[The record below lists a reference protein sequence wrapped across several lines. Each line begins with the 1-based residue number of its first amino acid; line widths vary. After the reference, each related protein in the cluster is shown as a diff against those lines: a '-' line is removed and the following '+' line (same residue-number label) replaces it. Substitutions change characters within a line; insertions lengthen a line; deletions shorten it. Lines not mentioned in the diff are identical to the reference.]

1 MPPDSSNRS
10 TDSPRRGVAC
20 ILILSI
26 AFLFVV
32 PFGLAPAGSAEE
44 SSPVFA
50 ELRASEILARNR
62 ALEKESLDRVSREQT
77 QDYVR
82 KAEIAIQTGEFSQ
95 AIRALLNALKISP
108 NEPAARRLL
117 KEGFFRSSREEH
129 ADTLDFFDEAEKPLT
144 REETRALRAFFLKRG
159 DLWFKKKAY
168 DRAVEE
174 YENVFLIEPMNA
186 QASQR
191 IDAARKTLVAEK
203 KREWRRRR
211 TVKSKALTDETVISL
226 HTAEALIR
234 EKRYWE
240 AKVMLNRLAFLDPS
254 QPRLKKLLRE
264 LEKETG
270 KGSDLER

>member
-1 MPPDSSNRS
+1 
-10 TDSPRRGVAC
+10 
-20 ILILSI
+20 
-26 AFLFVV
+26 V

-62 ALEKESLDRVSREQT
+62 ALEKESLDRMSREQT

-82 KAEIAIQTGEFSQ
+82 KAEIALLGGESAQ
-95 AIRALLNALKISP
+95 AMRALLNALRISP

-129 ADTLDFFDEAEKPLT
+129 ADTGDFFDEAEKPLT
-144 REETRALRAFFLKRG
+144 REETRVMRSFFLKRG

-174 YENVFLIEPMNA
+174 YENVFLIDPMNA

-211 TVKSKALTDETVISL
+211 TLKSKALADETVISL
-226 HTAEALIR
+226 RAAEALMR

-254 QPRLKKLLRE
+254 QRRLKQLLRE

-270 KGSDLER
+270 KDSDLER